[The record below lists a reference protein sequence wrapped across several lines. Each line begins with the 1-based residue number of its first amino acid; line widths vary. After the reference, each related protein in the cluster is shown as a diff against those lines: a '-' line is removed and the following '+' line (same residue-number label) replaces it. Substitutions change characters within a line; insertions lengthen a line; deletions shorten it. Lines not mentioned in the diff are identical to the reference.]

1 MNKLRWNLQV
11 CVRVNSQKNP
21 TKQPTNKPT
30 KQKTTVRALRWW
42 NHHLEEWE
50 MPHHQGAQTRFNTGV
65 GCEGLFEPGQFSR
78 SHGCPCYLM
87 LAFSSLGVWY
97 LEQWRFL
104 VSMWREHS
112 LSAGG
117 RCLACRRGN
126 RAAQLGRLAQLRG
139 MGLVGR
145 GWISFCTT

>member
-1 MNKLRWNLQV
+1 
-11 CVRVNSQKNP
+11 
-21 TKQPTNKPT
+21 
-30 KQKTTVRALRWW
+30 
-42 NHHLEEWE
+42 

-65 GCEGLFEPGQFSR
+65 GCDGLFEPGQFSR

-87 LAFSSLGVWY
+87 LAFSSPGVWY

-117 RCLACRRGN
+117 GALLAGGEIG
-126 RAAQLGRLAQLRG
+126 QHSWGDWPSSGEWGWLGEAGSVSALLN
-139 MGLVGR
+139 LC
-145 GWISFCTT
+145 I